1 MVVNWNG
8 ADVATSEDFK
18 IDAQLSTPGARIK
31 IALLRDG
38 KRSDREI
45 IPRAAAAKE
54 VAPPHPSSCT
64 RAPEPLMANV
74 DDFDVQETPARAGHP
89 GGAGVTV
96 TRVTDHSAAAQA
108 GLRTGDI
115 VLRIGKSGV
124 RVRRDVAQAMG
135 SFKLGDPVPMLVRRS
150 GFDFW
155 MAFTRR

>member
-1 MVVNWNG
+1 
-8 ADVATSEDFK
+8 
-18 IDAQLSTPGARIK
+18 
-31 IALLRDG
+31 
-38 KRSDREI
+38 
-45 IPRAAAAKE
+45 
-54 VAPPHPSSCT
+54 
-64 RAPEPLMANV
+64 MANV

-108 GLRTGDI
+108 GLRIGDV

-124 RVRRDVAQAMG
+124 RVPPDVAQAMG